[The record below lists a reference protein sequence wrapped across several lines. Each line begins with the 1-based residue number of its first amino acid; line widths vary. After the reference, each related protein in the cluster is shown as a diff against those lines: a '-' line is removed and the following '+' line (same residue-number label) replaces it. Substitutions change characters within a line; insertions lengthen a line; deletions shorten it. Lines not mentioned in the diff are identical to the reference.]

1 MDDIHVQLKN
11 EDAHCV
17 AVIKTLAMVEK
28 KIKDLKTKLIEVDR
42 KKKSAEAALASAEKQ
57 VDD

>member
-42 KKKSAEAALASAEKQ
+42 KKKSAEAALASAKKQ
-57 VDD
+57 ADD

>member
-42 KKKSAEAALASAEKQ
+42 KKKSAEVALASAEK
-57 VDD
+57 

>member
-1 MDDIHVQLKN
+1 MKN

-28 KIKDLKTKLIEVDR
+28 KIKDFKTKLIEVDR

-57 VDD
+57 ADD